1 MGHCQKSIGLAWVG
15 YPWWCAHSCA
25 LLFQV
30 GGARSYA
37 DTFRDTLRDSLFV
50 HEPDNKA
57 IPEDEVVFRKSVCT
71 LAHNGLCKAG
81 DADVYRQC
89 LSTLKVLIRHL
100 LRDAPV
106 SDGEAIEVCCFGEG
120 DIVLHT
126 FTLLVAYVRKADPIL
141 VVFSEWRECD
151 GELQL
156 VFHEGIVSLM
166 FATELVKLMHK
177 QPDLT
182 RASVTHLV
190 VKSVV
195 GRGGRLRV
203 ESRGAAVD
211 VHGGVA
217 GDHVN
222 TVGESC

>member
-1 MGHCQKSIGLAWVG
+1 
-15 YPWWCAHSCA
+15 
-25 LLFQV
+25 
-30 GGARSYA
+30 
-37 DTFRDTLRDSLFV
+37 V

-141 VVFSEWRECD
+141 VVFQN
-151 GELQL
+151 G
-156 VFHEGIVSLM
+156 VSVM
-166 FATELVKLMHK
+166 V
-177 QPDLT
+177 
-182 RASVTHLV
+182 
-190 VKSVV
+190 
-195 GRGGRLRV
+195 
-203 ESRGAAVD
+203 
-211 VHGGVA
+211 
-217 GDHVN
+217 
-222 TVGESC
+222 SCNLCFMKGLYP